1 MRNLNLRL
9 SPCLLAKTK
18 LALQRFYGQSWL
30 YVLIQCVIIAAVW
43 YCAEILV
50 ELLHLPLSSGVL
62 GMFLML
68 ILLMNGAIKVS
79 WVRLGAKFVLGELV
93 LMFIPLMMSIIQYK
107 ALFVSKGWQLM
118 LTIIL
123 STAMVMLSSALTF
136 IMAHR
141 LQRRFYRH
149 QIHKAQLNLKN
160 DDNV

>member
-1 MRNLNLRL
+1 MRNLNLLL
-9 SPCLLAKTK
+9 SLCFVAKRK
-18 LALQRFYGQSWL
+18 LTLQRFYRQSWL
-30 YVLIQCVIIAAVW
+30 YVLIQCVITAAVW
-43 YCAEILV
+43 YCAEILI

-68 ILLMNGAIKVS
+68 ILLMSGAIKVS

-93 LMFIPLMMSIIQYK
+93 LMFIPLMMSILQYK

-136 IMAHR
+136 IMVRR
-141 LQRRFYRH
+141 LQRRLYRH
-149 QIHKAQLNLKN
+149 QIHKAHLNLKN

>member
-9 SPCLLAKTK
+9 PLCFVAKRK

-43 YCAEILV
+43 YCAEILI

-68 ILLMNGAIKVS
+68 ILLMSGAIKAS

-93 LMFIPLMMSIIQYK
+93 LMFIPLMMSILQYK

-141 LQRRFYRH
+141 LQRKLYRH

>member
-9 SPCLLAKTK
+9 SPCFLAKTK
-18 LALQRFYGQSWL
+18 LVLQRFYGQSWL

-68 ILLMNGAIKVS
+68 ILLMSGAIKVS
-79 WVRLGAKFVLGELV
+79 WVRVGAKFVLGELV
-93 LMFIPLMMSIIQYK
+93 LMFIPLMMSILQYK

-136 IMAHR
+136 IMVRR

-149 QIHKAQLNLKN
+149 QIHKAHLNLKN

>member
-1 MRNLNLRL
+1 M
-9 SPCLLAKTK
+9 
-18 LALQRFYGQSWL
+18 
-30 YVLIQCVIIAAVW
+30 LIQCVIIAAVW

-68 ILLMNGAIKVS
+68 ILLMSGAIKVS

-93 LMFIPLMMSIIQYK
+93 LMFIPLMMSILQYK
-107 ALFVSKGWQLM
+107 ALFVSKGWQLI

-136 IMAHR
+136 IMVRR
-141 LQRRFYRH
+141 LQRRLYRH
-149 QIHKAQLNLKN
+149 QIHKAYLNLKN

>member
-9 SPCLLAKTK
+9 SPCFLAKTK

-68 ILLMNGAIKVS
+68 ILLMSGAIKVS

-107 ALFVSKGWQLM
+107 ALFVSKGWQLI

-141 LQRRFYRH
+141 LQQRFYRH

>member
-1 MRNLNLRL
+1 MRNINLRL
-9 SPCLLAKTK
+9 SPCFLAKTK
-18 LALQRFYGQSWL
+18 LAPQRFYGQSLL

-50 ELLHLPLSSGVL
+50 ELLHLSLSSGVL

-68 ILLMNGAIKVS
+68 ILLMSGAIKVS

-93 LMFIPLMMSIIQYK
+93 LMFIPLMMSILQYK

-136 IMAHR
+136 IMVHR

-149 QIHKAQLNLKN
+149 HIHKAYLNLKN

>member
-9 SPCLLAKTK
+9 SPCFLAKTK

-50 ELLHLPLSSGVL
+50 ELLHLPLSSGLL

-68 ILLMNGAIKVS
+68 ILLMSGAIKVS
-79 WVRLGAKFVLGELV
+79 WVRVGAKFVLGELV
-93 LMFIPLMMSIIQYK
+93 LMFIPLMMSILQYK

-136 IMAHR
+136 IMVRR
-141 LQRRFYRH
+141 LQRRLYRH
-149 QIHKAQLNLKN
+149 QVHKAHLNLKN

>member
-9 SPCLLAKTK
+9 PLYFVAKRRLT
-18 LALQRFYGQSWL
+18 LQRFYRQSWL
-30 YVLIQCVIIAAVW
+30 YVLIQCAIIAAVW
-43 YCAEILV
+43 CCAEILV

-68 ILLMNGAIKVS
+68 ILLMSGIIKAS
-79 WVRLGAKFVLGELV
+79 WIRVGAKFVLGELV
-93 LMFIPLMMSIIQYK
+93 LMFIPLMMSILQYK
-107 ALFVSKGWQLM
+107 ELFVSKGWQLM

-136 IMAHR
+136 IMVHR

>member
-1 MRNLNLRL
+1 MRNPNIRL
-9 SPCLLAKTK
+9 SLSFVDEKK
-18 LALQRFYGQSWL
+18 LTLQKFYRQSWL
-30 YVLIQCVIIAAVW
+30 HVLMQCAIIAAVW

-50 ELLHLPLSSGVL
+50 ELLHVSVSSGVL

-68 ILLMNGAIKVS
+68 ILLMSGAIKVS

-93 LMFIPLMMSIIQYK
+93 LMFIPLMMSILQYK

-136 IMAHR
+136 IMVRR
-141 LQRRFYRH
+141 LQRRLYRH
-149 QIHKAQLNLKN
+149 QIHKAHLNLKN

>member
-9 SPCLLAKTK
+9 SPCFLAKTK
-18 LALQRFYGQSWL
+18 LVLQRFYGQSWL

-68 ILLMNGAIKVS
+68 ILLMSGAIKVS
-79 WVRLGAKFVLGELV
+79 WVRVGAKFVLGELV
-93 LMFIPLMMSIIQYK
+93 LMFIPLMMSILQYK

-136 IMAHR
+136 IMVRR
-141 LQRRFYRH
+141 LQRRLYRH
-149 QIHKAQLNLKN
+149 QIHKAHLNLKN

>member
-1 MRNLNLRL
+1 MRNINLRL
-9 SPCLLAKTK
+9 SPCFLAKTK
-18 LALQRFYGQSWL
+18 LAPQRFYGQSLL

-50 ELLHLPLSSGVL
+50 ELLHLSLSSGVL

-68 ILLMNGAIKVS
+68 ILLMSGAIKVS

-93 LMFIPLMMSIIQYK
+93 LMFIPLMMSILQYK

-136 IMAHR
+136 IMVRR
-141 LQRRFYRH
+141 LQRRLYRH
-149 QIHKAQLNLKN
+149 QIHKAHLNLKN